1 MDLKD
6 KAINIQGK
14 GYILV
19 SDRVLAF
26 NADYPNGAIQTEM
39 VRMEGEMIIVKA
51 TAIPDCTMPARF
63 FTGYAQEI
71 IGDGFINKTSALEN
85 AETSAVGRA
94 LGMMGIGV
102 LDSIASA
109 DEIHKAQNRED
120 KTLMNGPRR
129 EYPKKPTYDANSKEA
144 KIWIDIPFEGVA
156 DLKALKLEW
165 AKWNPERGQWS
176 CFDSAE
182 NRAKLKSLKQVK
194 ALKTDSGEE
203 ITL

>member
-1 MDLKD
+1 MINLKER
-6 KAINIQGK
+6 AIKIQGSD
-14 GYILV
+14 YILV

-39 VRMEGEMIIVKA
+39 VKMEGEMIIMKA
-51 TAIPDCTMPARF
+51 TAIPDVATPTRF

-109 DEIHKAQNRED
+109 DEIVKANNRSVEPK
-120 KTLMNGPRR
+120 KTFP
-129 EYPKKPTYDANSKEA
+129 KPTYEPNSKEVLL
-144 KIWIDIPFEGVA
+144 WIDIPYSKENVA
-156 DLKALKLEW
+156 MIKTLEW
-165 AKWNPERGQWS
+165 AGWKDDRKQWR
-176 CFDSAE
+176 CADTPE
-182 NRAKLKSLKQVK
+182 NREKLKNMKMI
-194 ALKTDSGEE
+194 KTIHDNQGKE